1 MEINPIY
8 NRYCNRSM
16 SFETTLRLLQE
27 LISERLNSDYRR
39 IMVQASNAGR
49 VHFCFTVFFTRDRY
63 NERGGFYYGYQ
74 ILTQEIR
81 NFRNFRPD
89 GELGNEVAL
98 IENLIESFR
107 RGCLAEIIS

>member
-8 NRYCNRSM
+8 YRYQNHTM

-49 VHFCFTVFFTRDRY
+49 VHLCFTAFFTRDRY
-63 NERGGFYYGYQ
+63 NEIGGFRYGYQ
-74 ILTQEIR
+74 ILNQEVK

-89 GELGNEVAL
+89 GELGHEVAQ
-98 IENLIESFR
+98 IENLIETFR
-107 RGCLAEIIS
+107 NGCLSGVI